1 MLSGPFKLIIGTAV
15 VAVLMGSVLAA
26 KGPGTPSGAAT
37 PPQPQAHSKGWF
49 SGWFDGME
57 FNRKAPPA
65 PVTAATPAQ
74 ARQPGMAAGYGR
86 VDLKSDAGG
95 QYSAQVEIDGQ
106 RIPMLVDTGA
116 TLVTLSYDD
125 ARRVGVR
132 PSPADFR
139 SDIHTANGVTK
150 GARVVLPEVRL
161 GTLNVRNVDAIVLGE
176 GIKINSLLGMSFL
189 SKLKFEI
196 ADGNLLLRQ

>member
-1 MLSGPFKLIIGTAV
+1 MTEHMLT
-15 VAVLMGSVLAA
+15 
-26 KGPGTPSGAAT
+26 
-37 PPQPQAHSKGWF
+37 
-49 SGWFDGME
+49 
-57 FNRKAPPA
+57 
-65 PVTAATPAQ
+65 
-74 ARQPGMAAGYGR
+74 
-86 VDLKSDAGG
+86 
-95 QYSAQVEIDGQ
+95 IDGQ

>member
-1 MLSGPFKLIIGTAV
+1 MLSGPFKLIVGTAV

-26 KGPGTPSGAAT
+26 KGPGTPSGAAA

-116 TLVTLSYDD
+116 TLVTLRPGSSCVSGGTSSSGPS
-125 ARRVGVR
+125 ASRRR
-132 PSPADFR
+132 IRSPTKR
-139 SDIHTANGVTK
+139 SDGSP
-150 GARVVLPEVRL
+150 GR
-161 GTLNVRNVDAIVLGE
+161 
-176 GIKINSLLGMSFL
+176 
-189 SKLKFEI
+189 
-196 ADGNLLLRQ
+196 